1 MNKIT
6 YNRQYIDNSDIKI
19 LSIAA
24 KQKLI
29 TTGNF
34 VKKFEKS
41 FEKYLKVKNSISCIN
56 GTAGLDLAFKAIELN
71 TNDVIVMPVVNFVAS
86 YSMANNLKAKIVL
99 SDVDPITGQMTPQ
112 TLIDCIKKNRLKKIK
127 AVVTMYLGGF
137 AENIEKFYF
146 LKRKYKFLLIEDA
159 CHALGSKYQID
170 NKIYRIGSCKHSD
183 ICVFS
188 FHPVKSITTGEGGM
202 VTTNNKIFAKK
213 IKLIKNHN
221 MIKSKNYWEY
231 DIKKCSIN
239 YRLSDINC
247 ALGISQ
253 LKKIDKFLKARLEI
267 YRYYSNQIKK
277 SKFFSSLI
285 TLPKYGSVKNSSH
298 HLFLMNFNFKKA
310 KKNKNSFIKYLNK
323 NKIFPQF
330 HYKPLNMFSF
340 YKKKKSMQFPGS
352 LKYFKETLSMPIFYE
367 LKKKELDYI
376 IKKINLFFA

>member
-6 YNRQYIDNSDIKI
+6 YNKQYIDNSDIKI

-86 YSMANNLKAKIVL
+86 YSMANNLGAKIVL

-137 AENIEKFYF
+137 AENIEKFHF

-159 CHALGSKYQID
+159 CHALGSKYQIG

-267 YRYYSNQIKK
+267 YKYYSNQIKK

-285 TLPKYGSVKNSSH
+285 TLPKYDGVKNSSH

-310 KKNKNSFIKYLNK
+310 KKTKNSFIKYLNK

-352 LKYFKETLSMPIFYE
+352 VKYFKEALSMPIFYE

-376 IKKINLFFA
+376 VKKINLFFA

>member
-6 YNRQYIDNSDIKI
+6 YNKQYIDNSDIKI

-137 AENIEKFYF
+137 AENIEKFHF

-159 CHALGSKYQID
+159 CHALGSKYQIG

-310 KKNKNSFIKYLNK
+310 KKTKNSFIKYLNK

-352 LKYFKETLSMPIFYE
+352 VKYFKEALSMPIFYE

-376 IKKINLFFA
+376 VKKINLFFA

>member
-6 YNRQYIDNSDIKI
+6 YNKQYIDNSDIKI

-86 YSMANNLKAKIVL
+86 YSMANNLGAKIVL

-267 YRYYSNQIKK
+267 YKYYSNQIKK

-310 KKNKNSFIKYLNK
+310 KKNKNSFIKY
-323 NKIFPQF
+323 
-330 HYKPLNMFSF
+330 
-340 YKKKKSMQFPGS
+340 
-352 LKYFKETLSMPIFYE
+352 
-367 LKKKELDYI
+367 
-376 IKKINLFFA
+376 

>member
-6 YNRQYIDNSDIKI
+6 YNKQYIDNSDIKI

-86 YSMANNLKAKIVL
+86 YSMANNLGAKIVL

-267 YRYYSNQIKK
+267 YKYYSNQIKK

-352 LKYFKETLSMPIFYE
+352 LKYFKGTLSMPIFYE

>member
-6 YNRQYIDNSDIKI
+6 YNKQYIDNSDIKI

-137 AENIEKFYF
+137 AENIEKFHF

-159 CHALGSKYQID
+159 CHALGSKYQIG

-267 YRYYSNQIKK
+267 YKYYSNQIKK

-285 TLPKYGSVKNSSH
+285 TLPKYDGVKNSSH

-310 KKNKNSFIKYLNK
+310 KKTKNSFIKYLNK

-352 LKYFKETLSMPIFYE
+352 VKYFKEALSMPIFYE

-376 IKKINLFFA
+376 VKKINLFFA

>member
-6 YNRQYIDNSDIKI
+6 YNKQYIDNSDIKI

-159 CHALGSKYQID
+159 CHALGSKYQIG

-310 KKNKNSFIKYLNK
+310 KKTKNSFIKYLNK

-352 LKYFKETLSMPIFYE
+352 VKYFKEALSMPIFYE

-376 IKKINLFFA
+376 VKKINLFFA